1 MLRIVKW
8 WYEPFQTSKS
18 NSSFL
23 TKWFVTVKLLGVIFK
38 WFLSDVLQYIT
49 LYSSLMWHNFKWRHK
64 LRLQASAVIM
74 MLTNNAIKVCLWRE
88 NFAGILFYAS
98 ALVHVMCEQI
108 ILVWVDEIFFWEL
121 LLVIFC
127 SIRQKTKKRKK
138 TMENN
143 SQTRFSRH
151 SVMSFNIK
159 GKRISK
165 ETQER
170 KQSRGT
176 PQRYKRGED
185 LSDNYKR
192 QHKTL
197 NSNYHNL
204 QLSFF

>member
-8 WYEPFQTSKS
+8 WYEPVQTSKS

-49 LYSSLMWHNFKWRHK
+49 LYSSLIWHNFKWRHK

-88 NFAGILFYAS
+88 NFAGILLYAS

-138 TMENN
+138 TM
-143 SQTRFSRH
+143 
-151 SVMSFNIK
+151 
-159 GKRISK
+159 
-165 ETQER
+165 
-170 KQSRGT
+170 
-176 PQRYKRGED
+176 
-185 LSDNYKR
+185 
-192 QHKTL
+192 
-197 NSNYHNL
+197 
-204 QLSFF
+204 

>member
-1 MLRIVKW
+1 
-8 WYEPFQTSKS
+8 
-18 NSSFL
+18 
-23 TKWFVTVKLLGVIFK
+23 
-38 WFLSDVLQYIT
+38 
-49 LYSSLMWHNFKWRHK
+49 MWHNFKWRHK

-98 ALVHVMCEQI
+98 ALVHVMCKQI
-108 ILVWVDEIFFWEL
+108 ILVWVDEIFCWEL
-121 LLVIFC
+121 LLVISC
-127 SIRQKTKKRKK
+127 SIRQKTNKRKK

-151 SVMSFNIK
+151 SVMSLNIK

-185 LSDNYKR
+185 LSDNYK
-192 QHKTL
+192 TL
-197 NSNYHNL
+197 NSNFHNL
-204 QLSFF
+204 QLSFFFKFT